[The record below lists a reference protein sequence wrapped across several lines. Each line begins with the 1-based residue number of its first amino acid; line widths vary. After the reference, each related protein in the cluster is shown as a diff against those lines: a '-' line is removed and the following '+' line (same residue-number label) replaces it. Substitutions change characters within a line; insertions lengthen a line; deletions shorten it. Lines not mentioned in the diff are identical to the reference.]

1 MQLLWTYC
9 IMMIK
14 YFVACGVKIGHGDI
28 VLSGDL
34 LFKKRFISS
43 VNQSCLHLWV
53 CTTLNGCTSSPLPA
67 NTPSSSSRTSFTTPS
82 PLDAILNKINELTPT
97 RINSHLLIRPR
108 TGKSSVLQALPSL
121 PWLVLWNSTFSLS
134 PKGLSPFK
142 PWQKMLT
149 RG

>member
-1 MQLLWTYC
+1 M
-9 IMMIK
+9 
-14 YFVACGVKIGHGDI
+14 KIGHGDI

-53 CTTLNGCTSSPLPA
+53 CITLNGCTSSPLPA

-97 RINSHLLIRPR
+97 RINTPTHRKIEHFYKPCL
-108 TGKSSVLQALPSL
+108 AC
-121 PWLVLWNSTFSLS
+121 LVLVCLCGIPLS
-134 PKGLSPFK
+134 PSF
-142 PWQKMLT
+142 QKDCPHLNYG
-149 RG
+149 RGCLQEVRGINICAD